1 MGSVSPKFSQEAQL
15 ADSSHTK
22 SRTSGRLPAPK
33 LQRDTAGSRGKCLKQ
48 NGELFNLKYHVQK
61 CVNGL
66 LLFSLFE
73 VQKCVNGLLLFSL
86 FDVRCLS
93 SILPDFAPFELNT

>member
-66 LLFSLFE
+66 LLFSLF
-73 VQKCVNGLLLFSL
+73 
-86 FDVRCLS
+86 DVRCLS